1 MICTLCP
8 RNCAAPRDE
17 THGAGFCA
25 MPALPRLAGGYA
37 HLWEEPCLSGT
48 RGAGTVFFSG
58 CTLRCVF
65 CQNASISREG
75 QGKDTDADGLY
86 RLFQRLA
93 KEGVH
98 CIELVTPTQ
107 FTHVL
112 AEVLARPVPGG
123 LPVVWNSGGYE
134 KVETLRVLEGRVDV
148 YLPDLKYV
156 TPALAGRL
164 SGAEDYPAAAK
175 AAILEMYRQ
184 RGPVRFG
191 EDGLLKSGVLIRHLL
206 LPGHLAEAKLVMD
219 WVAEQFPAG
228 AVLFS
233 LMAQYTPMGD
243 LDACPELRRTVRP
256 SELRAA
262 KEYMAALG
270 LAGYVQDLGSVGEG
284 FVPDFEHMKL

>member
-1 MICTLCP
+1 MICSLCP
-8 RNCAAPRDE
+8 RGCAALRDDA
-17 THGAGFCA
+17 HGEGFCA
-25 MPALPRLAGGYA
+25 MPATPRLAGGYA
-37 HLWEEPCLSGT
+37 HMWEEPCLSGT

-65 CQNASISREG
+65 CQNSSISREG

-86 RLFQRLA
+86 RLFARLA
-93 KEGVH
+93 AEGVH

-112 AEVLARPVPGG
+112 ARVLERPVPGG

-134 KVETLRVLEGRVDV
+134 KVETLRLLEGKVDI

-156 TPALAGRL
+156 TPELALRL
-164 SGAEDYPAAAK
+164 SGAADYPQVAR
-175 AAILEMYRQ
+175 AAIQEMYRQ

-206 LPGHLAEAKLVMD
+206 LPGHLAEARLVMD
-219 WVAEQFPAG
+219 WVAASFPPG

-243 LDACPELRRTVRP
+243 LSAAPELRRTVRA

-262 KEYMAALG
+262 RAYMDALG
-270 LAGYVQDLGSVGEG
+270 LEGYTQDLESVGEG
-284 FVPDFEHMKL
+284 FVPDFEKMKL

>member
-8 RNCAAPRDE
+8 RNCGALRDE
-17 THGAGFCA
+17 SHGEGFCA
-25 MPALPRLAGGYA
+25 MPAVPRLAGGYP
-37 HLWEEPCLSGT
+37 HMWEEPCLSGT

-65 CQNASISREG
+65 CQNAAISREG
-75 QGKDTDADGLY
+75 LGRDTDADGLY

-93 KEGVH
+93 DQGVH

-112 AEVLARPVPGG
+112 AHVLDRPVPGG

-134 KVETLRVLEGRVDV
+134 KAEALRLLEGKVDI

-156 TPALAGRL
+156 TPALARRC
-164 SGAEDYPAAAK
+164 SGAEDYPRAARE
-175 AAILEMYRQ
+175 AILEMYRQ
-184 RGPVRFG
+184 RGPMRFG

-206 LPGHLAEAKLVMD
+206 LPGHTAEAKLVMD

-228 AVLFS
+228 AVGFS
-233 LMAQYTPMGD
+233 LMAQYTPMGALED
-243 LDACPELRRTVRP
+243 CPELRRPLRP
-256 SELRAA
+256 SEVRAA
-262 KEYMAALG
+262 RDYMAALG

-284 FVPDFEHMKL
+284 FVPDFAHMEL